1 MTAIRTPQPA
11 RVRASLRRLRRV
23 TARVSTLLLGVTAP
37 VLLLADE
44 PVTRKFAEPT
54 PAQSSPA
61 PVSSLAQVAFSLALV
76 LAAVFAAA
84 WVLKRTRGFGN
95 TRDDSAIT
103 VVAERA
109 VGPRER
115 VVLLQVGTDRVLV
128 GVANGSVRALHTS
141 SAGTAPVPGQPS

>member
-1 MTAIRTPQPA
+1 MTATRTPQQACVP
-11 RVRASLRRLRRV
+11 
-23 TARVSTLLLGVTAP
+23 TARQAARRALAAVSALLLGVATPA
-37 VLLLADE
+37 LLLAAE
-44 PVTRKFAEPT
+44 PAVRKFAEPT
-54 PAQSSPA
+54 PAQSAPA

-84 WVLKRTRGFGN
+84 WVLKRMRGIGN

-141 SAGTAPVPGQPS
+141 SAGTAPVPGQPT

>member
-1 MTAIRTPQPA
+1 MTAMRTPQQA
-11 RVRASLRRLRRV
+11 CVRATRRLARRAT
-23 TARVSTLLLGVTAP
+23 TAVSTLLLGVAAP
-37 VLLLADE
+37 ALLLAAE
-44 PVTRKFAEPT
+44 PAARRFAEPT
-54 PAQSSPA
+54 PTQSSPA

-84 WVLKRTRGFGN
+84 WLLKRMRGFGN
-95 TRDDSAIT
+95 TRDDGAIT

-141 SAGTAPVPGQPS
+141 SAGTAPAPGQPT

>member
-1 MTAIRTPQPA
+1 MTATLTPQPG

-37 VLLLADE
+37 VLLLAAE
-44 PVTRKFAEPT
+44 PVARKFAEPT

-84 WVLKRTRGFGN
+84 WLLKRMRGFGN

-115 VVLLQVGTDRVLV
+115 VVLLQVGADRVLV